1 MAAPDDR
8 AHREDTGDVPKEV
21 KVLMHARENR
31 NCLGRGHVK
40 AQQICVFP
48 LARLLDILEAAVE
61 ADWRPRLVWLLVL
74 YSLCSLVLYKSA
86 EPEAAEAAASEAV
99 GRRRLQIIDFQEEEC
114 QAFGMMQML
123 VEPLKEVLVTRHN
136 KDLDFWPFGL
146 FRVF

>member
-86 EPEAAEAAASEAV
+86 EAEPEAAAAL
-99 GRRRLQIIDFQEEEC
+99 GRLKQIIDFLGEC
-114 QAFGMMQML
+114 QAFGMML
-123 VEPLKEVLVTRHN
+123 VEPLMEAMARMSSPDHEQI
-136 KDLDFWPFGL
+136 L
-146 FRVF
+146 F

>member
-21 KVLMHARENR
+21 EVLMHARENR

-86 EPEAAEAAASEAV
+86 EAEPEAAAAL
-99 GRRRLQIIDFQEEEC
+99 GRLQQIIDFLGEC
-114 QAFGMMQML
+114 QAFGMML
-123 VEPLKEVLVTRHN
+123 VEPLSMEAMARMSSPDHEQI
-136 KDLDFWPFGL
+136 L
-146 FRVF
+146 F